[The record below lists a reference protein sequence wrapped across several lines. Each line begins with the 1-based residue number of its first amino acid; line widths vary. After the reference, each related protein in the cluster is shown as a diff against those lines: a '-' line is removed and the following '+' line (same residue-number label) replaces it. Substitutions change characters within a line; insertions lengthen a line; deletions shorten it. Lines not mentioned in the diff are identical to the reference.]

1 MKLGRAN
8 TYPGKCCICEGKV
21 PAKCGFLVGSK
32 DSLDE
37 AHRNGTKQ
45 WLTLCRSAV
54 CVDVFAG
61 RWTVEDAE
69 RRELCEDGTIV
80 MPYDELALPLL
91 QSIAKA
97 TRAGTR
103 WTWVASSNPGDRPR
117 VLEIA
122 ERLGLVVHPSWLDVR
137 LDPATQALVDQAEGN
152 ALFAYQVDGVEWLAT
167 RPRGIKLTVRGCLL
181 ADDPGLGKQQPID
194 TKVLTPWGWRE
205 IGTLQVDDYVIGSD
219 GLPTRVTGVFPQGV
233 KPSYRVHFGDGSSVE
248 AGPEHLWSVIYYRG
262 GRTKTTRVLTT
273 EQLRTR
279 PKLDSLDLAK
289 TRFYLL
295 MLSAPVRFVSL
306 STLPVPPYTLGALIA
321 NGDLVHSGVLT
332 TGSCD
337 WHEVVTRIQAEDV
350 RVGSI
355 SSPVP
360 TVTRA
365 VILDMRAKTLALGLN
380 VLSGEKFIPE
390 VYKQA
395 LPKERIALLHGLMD
409 GDGSCSSS
417 GNRLTY
423 HTTSSR
429 LADDVVELVE
439 CLGGMANVR
448 TYERSAESKPTDYQV
463 RVRLPASI
471 PPFSIKRKLERYNP
485 ATLSHPVRRV
495 GRIEYVRDVES
506 VCISVDAVDQ
516 LYVTE
521 HAILTHN
528 TVQVLHMVPKGYGLV
543 VICPANAKPTWQRE
557 PAKWLPARFTSVHV
571 CEGGDSFRWPA
582 HPGEIVVANYEITPF
597 TQSQIDTERET
608 LLAKRRGVAPNP
620 QGKTQRER
628 LGRVGLLEDLQRV
641 VAGWSK
647 VVADKSEKGKRL
659 RLFRELALLA
669 GWIKL
674 SARLH
679 LNRRAT
685 MRNAKRK
692 PIKAPKIPIIVALDE
707 AHDVSNAKTRRTENA
722 MRLTGFAELTIGMTG
737 TPVDVDPMRLYNL
750 LKVCRCRVWDWDGFL
765 EAFNGSRGEWG
776 GTEFLREPTRPG
788 GTARGAVI
796 VKSGTADRLREVV
809 LRREKHDVV
818 DLPPKIFSEIIVPV
832 TRDLLEQLD
841 ELSAEAIDMIL
852 AGKIPKFPRMAATR
866 KALELSRI
874 PRMFEEIENYEA
886 QSTPLVVFAD
896 HRAPIEAV
904 IGRPGWGVVIGGAD
918 TKHRDRVFEG
928 FQHGDLIGVAG
939 TIGSMNTSAT
949 LTRGSHELFVGQSL
963 VRARNKQSQDRCHRI
978 GTKGT
983 VNISIMTSDH
993 PFDQHIADLLA
1004 NKDTFVESVLNERME
1019 YTPGGG
1025 LVAETREAWLSR
1037 LPENLR
1043 ARYAREADEQLSR
1056 LDRIR
1061 TIAGC

>member
-61 RWTVEDAE
+61 RWTVEDAS

-97 TRAGTR
+97 TRSGTR

-137 LDPATQALVDQAEGN
+137 LDAETQALVDQAEGN
-152 ALFAYQVDGVEWLAT
+152 ALFPYQIDGVEWLAT

-181 ADDPGLGKQQPID
+181 ADDPGLGK
-194 TKVLTPWGWRE
+194 
-205 IGTLQVDDYVIGSD
+205 
-219 GLPTRVTGVFPQGV
+219 
-233 KPSYRVHFGDGSSVE
+233 
-248 AGPEHLWSVIYYRG
+248 
-262 GRTKTTRVLTT
+262 
-273 EQLRTR
+273 
-279 PKLDSLDLAK
+279 
-289 TRFYLL
+289 
-295 MLSAPVRFVSL
+295 
-306 STLPVPPYTLGALIA
+306 
-321 NGDLVHSGVLT
+321 
-332 TGSCD
+332 
-337 WHEVVTRIQAEDV
+337 
-350 RVGSI
+350 
-355 SSPVP
+355 
-360 TVTRA
+360 
-365 VILDMRAKTLALGLN
+365 
-380 VLSGEKFIPE
+380 
-390 VYKQA
+390 
-395 LPKERIALLHGLMD
+395 
-409 GDGSCSSS
+409 
-417 GNRLTY
+417 
-423 HTTSSR
+423 
-429 LADDVVELVE
+429 
-439 CLGGMANVR
+439 
-448 TYERSAESKPTDYQV
+448 
-463 RVRLPASI
+463 
-471 PPFSIKRKLERYNP
+471 
-485 ATLSHPVRRV
+485 
-495 GRIEYVRDVES
+495 
-506 VCISVDAVDQ
+506 
-516 LYVTE
+516 
-521 HAILTHN
+521 
-528 TVQVLHMVPKGYGLV
+528 TVQVLHMVPEGYGLV

-557 PAKWLPARFTSVHV
+557 PGKWLPARFTSVHV
-571 CEGGDSFRWPA
+571 CEGGESFRWPA

-597 TQSQIDTERET
+597 TQSQIDNERKT
-608 LLAKRRGVAPNP
+608 LLAKRHGVDPNP

-628 LGRVGLLEDLQRV
+628 LGRVGLLQDLQRV
-641 VAGWSK
+641 VAGWAK
-647 VVADKSEKGKRL
+647 VVGDKSEKGKRL

-674 SARLH
+674 STRLH

-707 AHDVSNAKTRRTENA
+707 AHVVSNLQARRTENA
-722 MRLTGFAELTIGMTG
+722 MRLTGFAELAIGMTG

-796 VKSGTADRLREVV
+796 VKTGTADRLREVV
-809 LRREKHDVV
+809 LRREKQDVV

-841 ELSAEAIDMIL
+841 ELSAEAIELIL
-852 AGKIPKFPRMAATR
+852 AGKIPKFPRMSETR

-886 QSTPLVVFAD
+886 QSTPFVVFAD
-896 HRAPIEAV
+896 HRAPIEAI

-928 FQHGDLIGVAG
+928 FQRGDLIGVAG

-1025 LVAETREAWLSR
+1025 LVAETRDAWLSR

-1043 ARYAREADEQLSR
+1043 ARYAREANEQLSR
-1056 LDRIR
+1056 FDRILA
-1061 TIAGC
+1061 IAGR